1 MSFTVPP
8 GPAPERVG
16 VHHRAAR
23 RTALALAFALA
34 PSAVFACPQCAADPS
49 APAAVPAALVALAL
63 APVGALLAGALWVA
77 RDAHRRAEV
86 E

>member
-23 RTALALAFALA
+23 RTALALAVALA
-34 PSAVFACPQCAADPS
+34 PSAALACPQCAPDP
-49 APAAVPAALVALAL
+49 AVPAALAALAL
-63 APVGALLAGALWVA
+63 APVGALIAGALWLA
-77 RDAHRRAEV
+77 RDAHRRGQV
-86 E
+86 G